1 MRGKTRGWRCVC
13 VCVCVCVSGSGNG
26 QQGGGMWNISDAGPE
41 AVYTVSQP
49 VTSESRLYKCQQT
62 QDGAVSKQLHR
73 SHHTVTQVS
82 ETDWAPS
89 ATRALMDRLLCDC
102 VIALAVLL
110 CVATQV
116 RPAPA
121 YLQYFVVDGWIMCC
135 ASVWKIASVDVQTMK
150 WISCNLKT
158 FFSGLTWDFF
168 FFFSV
173 WLFIDKL

>member
-1 MRGKTRGWRCVC
+1 MSLTHVLLYIKIVNPTLCTFIKGLNSGMEAALSRPLGYNQREGGQQEVESKPLQPHL
-13 VCVCVCVSGSGNG
+13 CVCVCVSGSGNG

-89 ATRALMDRLLCDC
+89 ATRAHMDRLLCDC

-121 YLQYFVVDGWIMCC
+121 YLQ
-135 ASVWKIASVDVQTMK
+135 
-150 WISCNLKT
+150 
-158 FFSGLTWDFF
+158 
-168 FFFSV
+168 
-173 WLFIDKL
+173 